1 MKKLSWSLVAA
12 GMLGL
17 GWLALPASA
26 RPCCPP
32 VCVPSVI
39 VAFAQATKPGGEFSM
54 EVDARG
60 ALFRLEAEID
70 PAQLP
75 KACAEAAEKAAPGG
89 TVTRVLKDWIQGV
102 TYFEVVKEIDGLRR
116 EVLMT
121 ADGRVVGGEDV
132 LAKDAIPPGVL
143 AAAAQAVPGG
153 QVEAVE
159 RITGPEALGA
169 VEHHV
174 KTRAD
179 GEVVR
184 VSVLPSDRVGRV
196 VRKIRAEVKVP
207 RR

>member
-1 MKKLSWSLVAA
+1 MKLLSWSLVAL
-12 GMLGL
+12 GTLGL

-39 VAFAQATKPGGEFSM
+39 VAYAQATKPGGTFSM
-54 EVDARG
+54 EVDAHG

-89 TVTRVLKDWIQGV
+89 SVTRVLKDWIEGRA
-102 TYFEVVKEIDGLRR
+102 YFEVVKEIDGLRR

-121 ADGRVVGGEDV
+121 PEGRVVGGETV
-132 LAKDAIPPGVL
+132 LKADGVPAGVL
-143 AAAAQAVPGG
+143 AAAALAVPGG
-153 QVEAVE
+153 EVQVVEA
-159 RITGPEALGA
+159 ITGPEALGA
-169 VEHHV
+169 SEHHV
-174 KTRAD
+174 KTKVQ
-179 GEVVR
+179 GEVLR
-184 VSVLPSDRVGRV
+184 VSVLPGDRVGRV
-196 VRKIRAEVKVP
+196 LRKIAAEVKVP